1 MVRRG
6 FLATL
11 GLLVLLGPP
20 AGVAQAQEEAARV
33 SALLQDLK
41 SSDFET
47 AFTAAE
53 SLGGYSAYRA
63 KIVPALIAAVKT
75 PDWNRCGGDMRD
87 ATAQSLGE
95 LNAREAVVPL
105 LELAKSG
112 RTIEHECVE

>member
-1 MVRRG
+1 MVCRG
-6 FLATL
+6 SLAIL
-11 GLLVLLGPP
+11 GLVLLLGPP
-20 AGVAQAQEEAARV
+20 TRLAHAQGEAAGV

-53 SLGGYSAYRA
+53 SLGGHSAYRA
-63 KIVPALIAAVKT
+63 QIVPSLIAAVKT
-75 PDWNRCGGDMRD
+75 PDWSRCSGDMRD
-87 ATAQSLGE
+87 AIARSLGE

-105 LELAKSG
+105 LELVKSG